1 MATLVKWSPF
11 QDLDVLERRMRRV
24 LEDVGVAPEPL
35 PAADLYETAGEVI
48 VKLDVPGFDEQE
60 LAIEVA
66 DHTLTVKGERKEE
79 KEEKEKTFYL
89 HERLER
95 RFERRFTMPPDAD
108 LDHVEAVFGKGVL
121 EVHVPKAAESKPR
134 TIEIHKAEILKA

>member
-1 MATLVKWSPF
+1 MTTLIRWSPF
-11 QDLDVLERRMRRV
+11 QELDVLERRMRRV

-35 PAADLYETAGEVI
+35 PAADLYETEGEVI
-48 VKLDVPGFDEQE
+48 VKLDVPGFDQKE

-66 DHTLTVKGERKEE
+66 DHTLTVKGERTEE

-95 RFERRFTMPPDAD
+95 HFERRFTMPVEAD
-108 LDHVEAVFGKGVL
+108 LDRIEATFAKGVL
-121 EVHVPKAAESKPR
+121 EVHVPKAEESRPR
-134 TIEIHKAEILKA
+134 SIEIQKT